1 MFRFIYVVIFLIT
14 FLIVTIPVLAAEWL
28 IGKFNPKARD
38 ISSMYIVRWGFRVV
52 LKLAGVQATVIGEE
66 NVPDGPALFIGNHR
80 SYFDILL
87 TYSHCKRPMGF
98 IAKKEMKRYLT
109 LSLWMRRIYCLFL
122 DREDPKAGLKTILT
136 AVDYIKQGIS
146 IFVFPEGT
154 RNDGE
159 ELSMLPF
166 KDGALKIATKTSCPV
181 IPVSMNNMAQIFENH
196 LPKIKKTHVVIE
208 YGKPIYPDELDKD
221 TKRHIGDYVEN
232 IIRETIHKNATLI
245 ENQ

>member
-1 MFRFIYVVIFLIT
+1 
-14 FLIVTIPVLAAEWL
+14 
-28 IGKFNPKARD
+28 
-38 ISSMYIVRWGFRVV
+38 
-52 LKLAGVQATVIGEE
+52 
-66 NVPDGPALFIGNHR
+66 
-80 SYFDILL
+80 
-87 TYSHCKRPMGF
+87 MGF